1 MLIIHN
7 SFNSKDNESKNT
19 DNKHNDL
26 VSNNID
32 IKKNDLHTC
41 LYKKKGL
48 HIAFLNVQHLFP
60 KFDEIKL
67 LLKDNG
73 ESHIFAFCE
82 TFLD

>member
-48 HIAFLNVQHLFP
+48 HIVF
-60 KFDEIKL
+60 
-67 LLKDNG
+67 
-73 ESHIFAFCE
+73 
-82 TFLD
+82 

>member
-32 IKKNDLHTC
+32 IKKNDFHTI
-41 LYKKKGL
+41 LYKK
-48 HIAFLNVQHLFP
+48 NVQHLFP
-60 KFDEIKL
+60 KFEEKY
-67 LLKDNG
+67 
-73 ESHIFAFCE
+73 C
-82 TFLD
+82 